1 MDFFELFSPLSNDC
15 DKYCKNACNPDS
27 GEDTSAGFTR
37 AFEGQAAA
45 HDGGA
50 SGFGS

>member
-1 MDFFELFSPLSNDC
+1 MDLLAFMKSNNDC
-15 DKYCKNACNPDS
+15 DDYCKAACNPDS
-27 GEDTSAGFTR
+27 GEDTSGGFTR
-37 AFEGQAAA
+37 AFDGNAAA